1 MSSRLATLIALA
13 TQAANA
19 AGCPDLPLCARLR
32 PGAVFFV
39 GEAVEERQL
48 PGRAPEYR
56 FLVREVLTGLHLAPG
71 SELVVV
77 ETSEGAPPAGRLLV
91 EARATEDGRL
101 VRDEC
106 HYVRPDHEAH
116 QDLALLRHPTAL
128 GSLTVRLSPGRD
140 DANAIVYIDGALQR
154 QGTREKQAAGQPFVF
169 THLPPGD
176 YRINVVAPGYENVQ
190 QREPLAAGACRTVQV
205 DLRGT
210 AVIRGQVRSRAQGA
224 PSLTRTHIRLFNYD
238 RLSDRPDHGAL
249 LTNEGHFTFTGVAPG
264 RYLVAPGEGNGSDG
278 GVPDR
283 LLSGVIE
290 VAPGA
295 SITLP
300 PLTLP

>member
-1 MSSRLATLIALA
+1 MSSRLAILIALA
-13 TQAANA
+13 TQAVNA
-19 AGCPDLPLCARLR
+19 AECPDLPFCARLR

-48 PGRAPEYR
+48 PGRVPEYR

-154 QGTREKQAAGQPFVF
+154 QGTREKHAAGQPFVF

-176 YRINVVAPGYENVQ
+176 YRINIVAPGYEYVQ

-210 AVIRGQVRSRAQGA
+210 AVIRGQVRSRVPDTA
-224 PSLTRTHIRLFNYD
+224 SLTGTRLRLFDYD
-238 RLSDRPDHGAL
+238 RLSKHPAGAAV
-249 LTNEGHFTFTGVAPG
+249 LTSEGHFTFTGVAPG
-264 RYLVAPGEGNGSDG
+264 RYFVAPAGERG

-283 LLSGVIE
+283 RLSGVID
-290 VAPGA
+290 VAPGV
-295 SITLP
+295 SLTLPPITLP
-300 PLTLP
+300 